1 MATFEYDALTTSGRL
16 MRGVVEAGSQEE
28 ASEMLRDME
37 LTVNEIARAKEK
49 RAKTAIGRNELLL
62 FNQQLASITK
72 AGIPLEKGLRE
83 LAVDVGSRSMRKLI
97 TEVADDLEA
106 GVSIDKAIEQRRQRF
121 PSLYSRILEAGV
133 KTGRLGEMLTSL
145 NRHIEIGNRTRRII
159 FEAMC
164 YPAVVFTL
172 AAVIITGVF
181 ISVVPSFTTILLDM
195 AGDDYTRLPVLTR
208 WFLKMAENVIP
219 FWIGV
224 VIFIASM
231 TALWGVL
238 SASPGGRRFKE
249 SIFLKIPLIGLIYHR
264 GVLARMAEAMAI
276 LVAAGCDMPEILRLS
291 AGASGSEKMKLECE
305 MLAGQIEQGQAIVET
320 GMGCGMIPRLF
331 LYSVQLGSQRNE
343 LQDNLYILGTMYSQQ
358 THCLQNR
365 LQAVMLP
372 TMIIGLGIFIGAMVL
387 AMFLP
392 MVSIITVMI

>member
-1 MATFEYDALTTSGRL
+1 MATFEYNALTTSGRL

-83 LAVDVGSRSMRKLI
+83 LATDAGSRSMRKLI

-133 KTGRLGEMLTSL
+133 RTGRLGEMLTSL

-164 YPAVVFTL
+164 YPVVVFAL
-172 AAVIITGVF
+172 AAAVITAVF
-181 ISVVPSFTTILLDM
+181 ILVVPSFTKILIDM
-195 AGDDYTRLPVLTR
+195 AGGNYEYLPALTR
-208 WFLKMAENVIP
+208 WFLQMADNVIP

-224 VIFIASM
+224 IIFIAAM

-264 GVLARMAEAMAI
+264 SVLARMAEAMAI
-276 LVAAGCDMPEILRLS
+276 LVAAGCDMPETLRLS

-305 MLAGQIEQGQAIVET
+305 TLAGQIEQGEAVMEA

-343 LQDNLYILGTMYSQQ
+343 LQDNLYILGTMYSEQ
-358 THCLQNR
+358 TRCLQNR
-365 LQAVMLP
+365 LQAVLLP
-372 TMIIGLGIFIGAMVL
+372 IMIIGLGMFIGAMVL
-387 AMFLP
+387 SLFLP
-392 MVSIITVMI
+392 MVRMITVMI

>member
-37 LTVNEIARAKEK
+37 LTVNEIAKAKEK

-106 GVSIDKAIEQRRQRF
+106 GVSIDKAIEQRGQRF

-164 YPAVVFTL
+164 YPVVVAVL
-172 AAVIITGVF
+172 AAVIITGLF
-181 ISVVPSFTTILLDM
+181 ILVVPSFTEVFLDM
-195 AGDDYTRLPVLTR
+195 SSGKASLPILTQ
-208 WFLKMAENVIP
+208 WFIQMADNVIP
-219 FWIGV
+219 FWICV
-224 VIFIASM
+224 IIFIAAM

-276 LVAAGCDMPEILRLS
+276 LVAVGCDMPETLRLS

-305 MLAGQIEQGQAIVET
+305 MLAGQIEQGQAIMEA
-320 GMGCGMIPRLF
+320 GMGRGIIPRLF
-331 LYSVQLGSQRNE
+331 LYSVQLGGQRNE
-343 LQDNLYILGTMYSQQ
+343 LQDNLYILGTMYSEQ
-358 THCLQNR
+358 TRCFQNR

-372 TMIIGLGIFIGAMVL
+372 MMIIGLGMFIGAMVL
-387 AMFLP
+387 AIFLP
-392 MVSIITVMI
+392 MVKIITVMI

>member
-1 MATFEYDALTTSGRL
+1 M
-16 MRGVVEAGSQEE
+16 Q
-28 ASEMLRDME
+28 
-37 LTVNEIARAKEK
+37 
-49 RAKTAIGRNELLL
+49 
-62 FNQQLASITK
+62 
-72 AGIPLEKGLRE
+72 
-83 LAVDVGSRSMRKLI
+83 KLV

-133 KTGRLGEMLTSL
+133 RTGRLGEMLTSL

-164 YPAVVFTL
+164 YPVVVAVL
-172 AAVIITGVF
+172 AAVVITVVF
-181 ISVVPSFTTILLDM
+181 ITVVPPFSEVLFDM
-195 AGDDYTRLPVLTR
+195 SAGKATLPMLTQ
-208 WFLKMAENVIP
+208 WFIQMGDNVIP

-224 VIFIASM
+224 FIFIAAM

-276 LVAAGCDMPEILRLS
+276 LVAAGCNMPETLRLS
-291 AGASGSEKMKLECE
+291 AGASGSEKMKMECE
-305 MLAGQIEQGQAIVET
+305 ILAGQIEQGQAVMEA

-343 LQDNLYILGTMYSQQ
+343 LQDNLYILGTMYSEQ

-372 TMIIGLGIFIGAMVL
+372 TMIIGLGMFIGTMVL
-387 AMFLP
+387 AVFLP
-392 MVSIITVMI
+392 MVRIITVMI

>member
-1 MATFEYDALTTSGRL
+1 MATFEYNALTASGRL

-28 ASEMLRDME
+28 ASEMLRDMD
-37 LTVNEIARAKEK
+37 LTVNEIAKAKEK

-83 LAVDVGSRSMRKLI
+83 LAVDAGSRSMRKLI

-106 GVSIDKAIEQRRQRF
+106 GVSIDKAIEQRQQRF
-121 PSLYSRILEAGV
+121 PALYSRILEAGV

-164 YPAVVFTL
+164 YPVVVAVL
-172 AAVIITGVF
+172 AAVVITAVF
-181 ISVVPSFTTILLDM
+181 ILVVPPFSEVLFDM
-195 AGDDYTRLPVLTR
+195 SNGNATLPMLTQ
-208 WFLKMAENVIP
+208 WFIQMADNVIP
-219 FWIGV
+219 FWICV
-224 VIFIASM
+224 IIFIAAM

-276 LVAAGCDMPEILRLS
+276 LVAAGCDMPETLRLS

-305 MLAGQIEQGQAIVET
+305 TLAGQIEQGEAVMEA
-320 GMGCGMIPRLF
+320 GMSCGMIPRLF

-343 LQDNLYILGTMYSQQ
+343 LQDNLYILGTMYSEQ

-372 TMIIGLGIFIGAMVL
+372 TMIIGLGMFIGTMVL

-392 MVSIITVMI
+392 MVRIITVMI

>member
-1 MATFEYDALTTSGRL
+1 MATFEYNALTTSGRL

-28 ASEMLRDME
+28 ASEMLRDMD
-37 LTVNEIARAKEK
+37 LTVNEIAKAKEK

-83 LAVDVGSRSMRKLI
+83 LATDAGSRSMRKLI

-121 PSLYSRILEAGV
+121 PVLYSRILEAGV

-164 YPAVVFTL
+164 YPVVVAVL
-172 AAVIITGVF
+172 AAAVITAVF
-181 ISVVPSFTTILLDM
+181 ILVVPPFSEVLFDM
-195 AGDDYTRLPVLTR
+195 SNGKASLPVLTQ
-208 WFLKMAENVIP
+208 WFLQMADNVIP

-224 VIFIASM
+224 IIFIAAM

-264 GVLARMAEAMAI
+264 SVLARMAEAMAI
-276 LVAAGCDMPEILRLS
+276 LVAAGCDIPETLRLS

-305 MLAGQIEQGQAIVET
+305 TLAGQIEQGEAIMEAGT
-320 GMGCGMIPRLF
+320 GCGMIPRLF

-372 TMIIGLGIFIGAMVL
+372 TMIIGLGMFIGTMVL

-392 MVSIITVMI
+392 MVRIITVTI